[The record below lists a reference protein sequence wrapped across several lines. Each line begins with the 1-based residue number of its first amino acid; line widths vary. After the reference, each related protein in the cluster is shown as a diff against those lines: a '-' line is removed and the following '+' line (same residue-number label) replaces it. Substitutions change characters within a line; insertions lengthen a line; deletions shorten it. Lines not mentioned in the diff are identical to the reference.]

1 MVDNFEYLEIQLL
14 RQFDIASQ
22 VHVLFSALI
31 L

>member
-22 VHVLFSALI
+22 VYVLFSALI